1 MCVQWN
7 NPFFLNF
14 LCSLKIPTVR
24 RVMMCFETLWCGYCR
39 SHTAATTPLCFKCQT
54 SSYVLI
60 KCTHT
65 DRPAS
70 IMDLP
75 SSLGCNE
82 WDLKQRRMVP
92 ASQTL
97 NTQMAQIAYAAPET
111 EKTEVV
117 PEKVKI
123 TLNKTRREKKTEKNN
138 MWDPSMSV
146 NDSWD
151 FNGAVASF
159 EVPPSLFPL
168 IIWMLIGCEVLE
180 ARETT
185 TKMSCTNTEIN
196 YHFATLYRDPYP
208 TFLLL

>member
-1 MCVQWN
+1 MCVQSTMHYY
-7 NPFFLNF
+7 F
-14 LCSLKIPTVR
+14 LCSFKYLQYTVSPYASKR
-24 RVMMCFETLWCGYCR
+24 FGVGYCSSR
-39 SHTAATTPLCFKCQT
+39 TPPALVRFKWQT
-54 SSYVLI
+54 SSCVLI

-111 EKTEVV
+111 EDTEVV

-123 TLNKTRREKKTEKNN
+123 TLNKTRQEGKNRKTICKICQSRW
-138 MWDPSMSV
+138 MTGGTSMEPTHRLKYHYWCRCVWERRLLATKTVKTPTNCSMQPQKLITTL
-146 NDSWD
+146 
-151 FNGAVASF
+151 
-159 EVPPSLFPL
+159 PPY
-168 IIWMLIGCEVLE
+168 IVTHI
-180 ARETT
+180 A
-185 TKMSCTNTEIN
+185 
-196 YHFATLYRDPYP
+196 HH
-208 TFLLL
+208 LL

>member
-1 MCVQWN
+1 MIC
-7 NPFFLNF
+7 LE
-14 LCSLKIPTVR
+14 R
-24 RVMMCFETLWCGYCR
+24 LWCGDNLASAVVTHCQNCFF
-39 SHTAATTPLCFKCQT
+39 LCVCFKWQT

-75 SSLGCNE
+75 SSLACNE

-111 EKTEVV
+111 EETEVV

-123 TLNKTRREKKTEKNN
+123 TLNKTRQEGKQKNN
-138 MWDPSMSV
+138 MWNLSMSM
-146 NDSWD
+146 NDSWG
-151 FNGAVASF
+151 FNGTVTSL
-159 EVPPSLFPL
+159 EVFSIRLPL
-168 IIWMLIGCEVLE
+168 IIWMLIGYEVV
-180 ARETT
+180 
-185 TKMSCTNTEIN
+185 KS
-196 YHFATLYRDPYP
+196 
-208 TFLLL
+208 

>member
-1 MCVQWN
+1 MPNHWYYAYTIHIYQCLSFSGLREETVVMIKENWL
-7 NPFFLNF
+7 PFSTKPNKPFHCHLIPI
-14 LCSLKIPTVR
+14 LKTHYSTTCNI
-24 RVMMCFETLWCGYCR
+24 CHETLWWSVGSSY
-39 SHTAATTPLCFKCQT
+39 TTPRLVCFKWQA

-75 SSLGCNE
+75 SSLSCNE

-111 EKTEVV
+111 EETEVV

-123 TLNKTRREKKTEKNN
+123 TLNTTRKEGKHQNN
-138 MWDPSMSV
+138 M
-146 NDSWD
+146 
-151 FNGAVASF
+151 
-159 EVPPSLFPL
+159 
-168 IIWMLIGCEVLE
+168 
-180 ARETT
+180 
-185 TKMSCTNTEIN
+185 
-196 YHFATLYRDPYP
+196 
-208 TFLLL
+208 

>member
-1 MCVQWN
+1 MPWKALVWRQFGKCSSHTL
-7 NPFFLNF
+7 PELFFFL
-14 LCSLKIPTVR
+14 CV
-24 RVMMCFETLWCGYCR
+24 
-39 SHTAATTPLCFKCQT
+39 CFKWQT

-75 SSLGCNE
+75 SSLACNE

-111 EKTEVV
+111 EETEVV

-123 TLNKTRREKKTEKNN
+123 TLNKTRQEGKQKNN
-138 MWDPSMSV
+138 MWNLSMSM
-146 NDSWD
+146 NDSWG
-151 FNGAVASF
+151 FNGTVTSL
-159 EVPPSLFPL
+159 EVFSIRLPL
-168 IIWMLIGCEVLE
+168 IIWMLIGYEVV
-180 ARETT
+180 
-185 TKMSCTNTEIN
+185 KS
-196 YHFATLYRDPYP
+196 
-208 TFLLL
+208 